1 MMNED
6 HLDKLA
12 KLEKMAQ
19 TTEET
24 TTLAEPAQQKVVTG
38 NLFTQGIANAQTKV
52 PTTTALPSTEIDKL
66 MTEINIDD
74 SQTIMHFGSKAQEQL
89 TTISDKMLDGVKNKD
104 LGSAGNDLNAMI
116 AVIRGFDIDE
126 LNPNQK
132 LGFFDR
138 LLGKAKPVAKFIQKY
153 EDVRK
158 QIDSI
163 TDKLEVHKTTL
174 LTDITSLN
182 RLYNANLDFFNT
194 LENYIK
200 AGDEKLHELDD
211 KTIPEKVALA
221 EANAET
227 IQAQELRDLRAA
239 RDELDRRVHDLRLT
253 RQVAMQGLPGIRLIQ
268 ENDKSLVNKINSTLV
283 NTVPL
288 WRQQLATAVTI
299 YRSAQAADTV
309 KAATDLTN
317 DLLKSNAE
325 NLKQANAETRK
336 QLERGVFDIETI
348 KHANTLLIETLE
360 ESLLIAEDG
369 KKARALA
376 VIELQNCEEALR
388 KTLASAKAMRSVAS
402 VESLEPAVQQQS

>member
-1 MMNED
+1 
-6 HLDKLA
+6 
-12 KLEKMAQ
+12 MAQ

-132 LGFFDR
+132 PGFFDR

-174 LTDITSLN
+174 LTDITSLD

-299 YRSAQAADTV
+299 YRSAQAADTL

-402 VESLEPAVQQQS
+402 VEPLEPAVQQQS